1 MLTDVA
7 TAGSLA
13 LVDNARRKRR
23 PKHGG
28 DRQRIDLDADAF
40 TEQPKSDEL
49 LALEGF
55 ITDIANE
62 GDQNTMMAFQ
72 KLFTE
77 ADLS

>member
-1 MLTDVA
+1 MV
-7 TAGSLA
+7 
-13 LVDNARRKRR
+13 LVYRLITRSGRVKWVW
-23 PKHGG
+23 
-28 DRQRIDLDADAF
+28 
-40 TEQPKSDEL
+40 EQGKGVFSSSGEL